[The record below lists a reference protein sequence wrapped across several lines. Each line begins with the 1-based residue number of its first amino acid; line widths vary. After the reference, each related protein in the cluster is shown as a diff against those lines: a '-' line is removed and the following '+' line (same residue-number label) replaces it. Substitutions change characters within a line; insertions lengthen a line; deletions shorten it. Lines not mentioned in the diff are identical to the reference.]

1 MEQRK
6 YERIG
11 LGIPLRLDV
20 HQWEGEGAFKGQSYE
35 GVLADLSEGGLRII
49 TDVPLAEEM
58 FLKIHFPKDA
68 GLNPIIGRIIRIDIE
83 EEKFHYGC
91 MVTGLSLSDRKQLE
105 SYIRNRTEQ

>member
-11 LGIPLRLDV
+11 LGIPLTLDV
-20 HQWEGEGAFKGQSYE
+20 HQWHGEGAFQGQSYE

-68 GLNPIIGRIIRIDIE
+68 GLNPMIGRIIRIDIE

-91 MVTGLSLSDRKQLE
+91 MVTGLPLSDRKELE
-105 SYIRNRTEQ
+105 SYIRNRRQD